1 MEHSFLDGNSATF
14 IATISTLAV
23 LCFFGMKNETEEKT
37 NDNRKEKDNSTTSG
51 KESDIII
58 KNSDNNFIREL
69 LSLIAQRALEFIKR
83 ETDKIV
89 SLNRDNNYEVISKA
103 IAESDNEQ
111 NPYKTE
117 MLGLAN
123 DLQFLTVK
131 LQNEALNRRRSI
143 QFFSNRITYQD
154 LTELL
159 SSSFYSFTF
168 CIIVLLTDC
177 IAGKKPWC
185 INAIGMLACLSSAY
199 WCLIW
204 IYYYNSIKDRQLSN
218 KYAIVY
224 EFKKKN
230 YIRNIISI
238 LSGYALLCYICSYF
252 NILHV
257 ATYVWIPI
265 VILYVIYLIIKFH
278 HARHECSIFTHY
290 FNLVHLSFELVFIAG
305 ICIIQYF
312 GGCKPIFDAE
322 FVRILSILFALSSGL
337 VFPLIIPVLRLN
349 KEINNTIS
357 ELKKLTR
364 QYTKD
369 NERYKKKLEDYFDT
383 LNKIQ
388 VLSSSKKIKP

>member
-1 MEHSFLDGNSATF
+1 
-14 IATISTLAV
+14 
-23 LCFFGMKNETEEKT
+23 MKNETEEKT

-177 IAGKKPWC
+177 IAGKNPWC
-185 INAIGMLACLSSAY
+185 INAIGMLACLSLS
-199 WCLIW
+199 LI
-204 IYYYNSIKDRQLSN
+204 
-218 KYAIVY
+218 
-224 EFKKKN
+224 
-230 YIRNIISI
+230 
-238 LSGYALLCYICSYF
+238 
-252 NILHV
+252 H
-257 ATYVWIPI
+257 
-265 VILYVIYLIIKFH
+265 
-278 HARHECSIFTHY
+278 
-290 FNLVHLSFELVFIAG
+290 
-305 ICIIQYF
+305 
-312 GGCKPIFDAE
+312 
-322 FVRILSILFALSSGL
+322 
-337 VFPLIIPVLRLN
+337 
-349 KEINNTIS
+349 IS
-357 ELKKLTR
+357 EPTR
-364 QYTKD
+364 
-369 NERYKKKLEDYFDT
+369 
-383 LNKIQ
+383 
-388 VLSSSKKIKP
+388 P